1 MKNFVYILL
10 CLFLLF
16 SCEIR
21 KRKYFNGYTV
31 FHKHTVVGKNEKQA
45 AIKPDVPLY
54 AYEHADIRAFLLPVF
69 TDTSVLNI
77 RNSHYVY
84 NQTKEITSRAYELP
98 INQFPI
104 KSNYS
109 NHQIKNQNRS
119 NAEPNHPDP
128 WEITGKSKTLAII
141 LCVFLGF
148 LGIHRFYLGYTGMG
162 CLYLA
167 TFGLFF
173 FGAIIDLI
181 LLLTGDLAPKLKNED
196 IQNYKG
202 NNQKYQGVPATP
214 NVKITDATKG
224 LLTLELIYN
233 TVTPHQKYGLYFGNI
248 KYGFSMAKNTID
260 RDIDPYYNQIPP
272 YDSTEV
278 EQLLTERCKA
288 LGFSRVRKFSGFR
301 KECHEPT
308 PNKAICGKMKAIID
322 CQCY

>member
-1 MKNFVYILL
+1 MKNVIYILL
-10 CLFLLF
+10 CIFLLF

-31 FHKHTVVGKNEKQA
+31 FHKHTVIGKNEKQA
-45 AIKPDVPLY
+45 AIKQNVPLY
-54 AYEHADIRAFLLPVF
+54 AHADGRIFLLPVF

-77 RNSHYVY
+77 KNSNYDY
-84 NQTKEITSRAYELP
+84 NQTQEITSLASEIP
-98 INQFPI
+98 KNQFRN

-109 NHQIKNQNRS
+109 KHQIKNQNRS
-119 NAEPNHPDP
+119 NAEPNPDA

-141 LCVFLGF
+141 LCVFLGC

-167 TFGLFF
+167 TCGLLFF
-173 FGAIIDLI
+173 GVIIDLI
-181 LLLTGDLAPKLKNED
+181 LLVTGNLTPKLNNED
-196 IQNYKG
+196 VRNYKD

-214 NVKITDATKG
+214 NVKIIDATKG
-224 LLTLELIYN
+224 ILSLELIYN
-233 TVTPHQKYGLYFGNI
+233 TVTPHQKYGMYLGNI